1 MVESTSDSRA
11 LARRKAEDQFNK
23 RERLDTEIRLHQQNR
38 WDAETAKISR
48 LKSLRLARD
57 AENAKTGV
65 AEPKATGKKKI
76 GGPPAGGSP

>member
-1 MVESTSDSRA
+1 MVESTSDNRA

-23 RERLDTEIRLHQQNR
+23 RERLDTEIRVHQQNR
-38 WDAETAKISR
+38 WDAETAKIAR

-57 AENAKTGV
+57 AENSKTAL

-76 GGPPAGGSP
+76 GNRPVGGSP

>member
-1 MVESTSDSRA
+1 MVESTSDNRA

-38 WDAETAKISR
+38 WDAETAKIAR

-57 AENAKTGV
+57 AEISKAGL

-76 GGPPAGGSP
+76 CSPPGGGSP